1 MNVATWSALTAESWE
16 KGILAGTGVVGGI
29 LYGDPRRHVIA
40 LAHEDFFV
48 PANSRVAAPLLAPA
62 LPGVRRA
69 LADGDSGTAAD
80 LVEKALRDQDWDP
93 DTLIW
98 TDPLGAIAQLEW
110 EPDEARWS
118 SYRRDVSLADG
129 DAAVSWELPS
139 GARTGLRVSTTHGIA
154 GLEIEFWSD
163 EPLSGRLRLVPVR
176 EAGSTATTVLPVDYS
191 DTIRTRTEATAT
203 ALTVVVEALGLEPG
217 TGASA
222 SARVV
227 SETPREP
234 DGENAWRID
243 VPASGCRLRIDVA
256 TSHPSGSDHSVA
268 GLASLLTASQLTL
281 VGSTSADEP
290 TERIWAEAVAGAAP
304 AELRVLELAY
314 SAGRRN
320 IAVSTASLPPTLQGV
335 WQGTWAPAWSADY
348 TLNGN
353 VQLGTLAAVLWTG
366 TPELMTSL
374 FRLVRR
380 YPDHYR
386 SNARRVFGQD
396 GMLLP
401 ARMTTHGH
409 ANHFLRDYPHQFWLG
424 NGPWFLRLAAD
435 YIQVTG
441 DQTILDDWLWDLTI
455 EILDFSARV
464 IDDGGGIISPSYSP
478 ENTPSG
484 SDNPLTIDATVDI
497 AALRDGY
504 RVGAWLAT
512 LRGEPDRVAKWLA
525 ARDRLPP
532 FAVAADGSL
541 AEWST
546 RWPENIAH
554 RHVSQ
559 LYGLWYDPD
568 EAFDADDLRAAA
580 LETVRAKI
588 AWRAGDPAGPPGR
601 MEMAFGLSS
610 IGLAAAT
617 LGDAPSAHQCAV
629 WLARDHFTPAL
640 STTHDAG
647 AIFNLD
653 ASGALPAVVAAM
665 LLQSTCDTMRVLP
678 ALPSQWAAGAI
689 TGLTARGA
697 ATVTRLAWTQD
708 DVDVTLELSTRGDW
722 LRPNGVIVVLPRDC
736 VLRQAVGVTQ
746 IDPRTF
752 VVEPGIR
759 QARLKADFTGS

>member
-1 MNVATWSALTAESWE
+1 MSKGVWSALIAESWE
-16 KGILAGTGVVGGI
+16 EGLLAGTGVVGGI

-48 PANSRVAAPLLAPA
+48 PANSRVPAPLLAPV
-62 LPGVRRA
+62 LLGIRRA
-69 LADGDSGTAAD
+69 LADGESGAAAD
-80 LVEKALRDQDWDP
+80 LVEKALREQGWDP

-110 EPDEARWS
+110 EPDEAGWS
-118 SYRRDVSLADG
+118 SYRRDVSLTDG
-129 DAAVSWELPS
+129 DAAISWGLPS
-139 GARTGLRVSTTHGIA
+139 GARTGLRVSTSHGTA
-154 GLEIEFWSD
+154 GLEVELWSD
-163 EPLSGRLRLVPVR
+163 EPLSGRLSLVPVR
-176 EAGSTATTVLPVDYS
+176 EAGSTATTVLPVNYS

-203 ALTVVVEALGLEPG
+203 ALTVVVDALGLEPG
-217 TGASA
+217 TSASA

-227 SETPREP
+227 SETPREA
-234 DGENAWRID
+234 DGENAWRVD

-256 TSHPSGSDHSVA
+256 TSHRSGSDHAALDV
-268 GLASLLTASQLTL
+268 ASLLTASQLML

-290 TERIWAEAVAGAAP
+290 IERIWAEAVAGAVS

-320 IAVSTASLPPTLQGV
+320 IAVSTASSPPTLQGV

-348 TLNGN
+348 TMNGN

-441 DQTILDDWLWDLTI
+441 DRTILDDWPWDLTT
-455 EILDFSARV
+455 EILDFSTGV
-464 IDDGGGIISPSYSP
+464 LDDGEGILSPSYSP
-478 ENTPSG
+478 ENTPAG
-484 SDNPLTIDATVDI
+484 SDNPLVTDATADI
-497 AALRDGY
+497 AAVRDGY
-504 RVGAWLAT
+504 RVGAWFAA
-512 LRGEPDRVAKWLA
+512 LRGEPDRAATWSA

-532 FAVAADGSL
+532 FAVAAGGSL

-568 EAFDADDLRAAA
+568 EAFDAEGLRAAA

-588 AWRAGDPAGPPGR
+588 AWRAESPTGPPGR

-665 LLQSTCDTMRVLP
+665 LLQSTCDTLRVLP
-678 ALPSQWAAGAI
+678 ALPSQWPAGTI

-697 ATVTRLAWTQD
+697 ATVTRLAWTPD
-708 DVDVTLELSTRGDW
+708 DVDLTLELSTRGDW
-722 LRPNGVIVVLPRDC
+722 LRPDGVTLVLPRDC
-736 VLRQAVGVTQ
+736 VLREAVGVTQ
-746 IDPRTF
+746 IDPRSF
-752 VVEPGIR
+752 VIEQGVR
-759 QARLKADFTGS
+759 HARLRAGFTG